1 MTRDADDVRR
11 AKAWQWGAI
20 GVGSAA
26 AVLAVGALVLSVTI
40 TPGQGTVLGGFGV
53 LVGAG
58 LAFYTGHASRTSRER
73 IERDN
78 AARAEREL
86 EQQQRHFDEQQRVDA
101 ADRAADRRAAITRD
115 LRGRFTVAA
124 AQLADPS
131 PAIRLA
137 GVYSLIALAD
147 DWAEH
152 GRVADRNVCIEL
164 LLSYL
169 RAPQLDPPPDADDAG
184 PHLHVR
190 STIVRETA
198 NRLQRRPDE
207 TGSWNGCDIANFQKT
222 DLRHTDLSFTD
233 LTGCSFASAALQHSN
248 LTGSKLDGANL
259 TVADL
264 ANARLFNTSCQK
276 TNLSNARLDHASL
289 HAATFGDAD
298 LSEASLHGVNAFM
311 ADFRSAKMLQTKL
324 TGARLASAIS
334 FKQADVYRIEW
345 DSDTTWPPG
354 FEPPPSVRTLF

>member
-11 AKAWQWGAI
+11 AKTWQWGAI

-26 AVLAVGALVLSVTI
+26 AVIAVGALVLSVTI

-78 AARAEREL
+78 SARAEREL

-124 AQLADPS
+124 TQLADPS

-152 GRVADRNVCIEL
+152 NRIADRNVCIDL

-169 RAPQLDPPPDADDAG
+169 RAPQLDPMPDADDAG

-198 NRLQRRPDE
+198 NRLHRRPDE
-207 TGSWNGCDIANFQKT
+207 TGSWNGCDVANFRKT
-222 DLRHTDLSFTD
+222 DLRYVDLSFTD
-233 LTGCSFASAALQHSN
+233 LRSCSFVSAALHHSN

-264 ANARLFNTSCQK
+264 TNTRLIKASCQN
-276 TNLSNARLDHASL
+276 TNFSSARLDHATLLASK
-289 HAATFGDAD
+289 FGGAD
-298 LSEASLHGVNAFM
+298 LSAASLHSVSAFM
-311 ADFRSAKMLQTKL
+311 ADFRSAKMFRTKL
-324 TGARLASAIS
+324 SGARLAGANSLE
-334 FKQADVYRIEW
+334 QADLSRIEW
-345 DSDTTWPPG
+345 DSETTWPPR
-354 FEPPPSVRTLF
+354 FEPPPSTPTLF

>member
-1 MTRDADDVRR
+1 MTRDADHVRR
-11 AKAWQWGAI
+11 ANAWQWGAI

-58 LAFYTGHASRTSRER
+58 LAFYTGHASRTSREC

-86 EQQQRHFDEQQRVDA
+86 EQQQRHFDEQQHIDA
-101 ADRAADRRAAITRD
+101 VERAADRRAAITRD

-152 GRVADRNVCIEL
+152 DRIADRNVCIEL
-164 LLSYL
+164 LMSYL
-169 RAPQLDPPPDADDAG
+169 RAPQLDPAPDADDAE
-184 PHLHVR
+184 PHLRVR

-198 NRLQRRPDE
+198 GRLHRRPDE
-207 TGSWNGCDIANFQKT
+207 VGSWDGCGVASFERA
-222 DLRHTDLSFTD
+222 DLRHVDLSRAV
-233 LTGCSFASAALQHSN
+233 LTGCSFFAASLRHSN
-248 LTGSKLDGANL
+248 LTSSVLDNANFQL
-259 TVADL
+259 ADL
-264 ANARLFNTSCQK
+264 T
-276 TNLSNARLDHASL
+276 HASL
-289 HAATFGDAD
+289 LTVECQGARMRGAHLNHATLSGARFTGADLEGATFFGVSAFWTDLKDAQMSRARLSGAD
-298 LSEASLHGVNAFM
+298 LEDALDLEHANLN
-311 ADFRSAKMLQTKL
+311 D
-324 TGARLASAIS
+324 
-334 FKQADVYRIEW
+334 IEW
-345 DSDTTWPPG
+345 DADTKWPRG
-354 FEPPPSVRTLF
+354 FKPPPSTPSLF